1 MQEVNEKYLE
11 KIKRMRF
18 MDDDFMC
25 AAFKDDP
32 IAVREV
38 LVPIMGREDLT
49 VQSITVQDT
58 YTNLRGHSVRL
69 DVVATDATGK
79 IYDIEIQRADH
90 GAAEKRARYNLGML
104 DSHNLAAGGDYG
116 LLPETWII
124 FITEHDV
131 LGKGLEIYHIER
143 IIRETGDL
151 FDDAEHII
159 YVNGENKADTELGRL
174 MSDFRATEV
183 DNINSTVLANKMRA
197 LKETEEGRKT
207 MCRIMEEERA
217 EGRAEGRA
225 EERIRAVLNLLSA
238 GFNDE
243 LIKSLQYSDE
253 EIGEGKALLSSKK

>member
-38 LVPIMGREDLT
+38 LVPIMGRDDLT
-49 VQSITVQDT
+49 VQSVTVQDT

-69 DVVATDATGK
+69 DVVATDSTGK
-79 IYDIEIQRADH
+79 LYDIEIQRSDH

-174 MSDFRATEV
+174 MSDFRATEASQ
-183 DNINSTVLANKMRA
+183 IKSRVLADKMRA
-197 LKETEEGRKT
+197 LKETKEGQKT

-243 LIKSLQYSDE
+243 LIRSLHYTDD
-253 EIGEGKALLSSKK
+253 EIGEGKALLASKT

>member
-1 MQEVNEKYLE
+1 MKEISKKHLD
-11 KIKRMRF
+11 KIKSFRF

-38 LVPIMGREDLT
+38 LVPIMGRDDLT
-49 VQSITVQDT
+49 VQSVTVQDT

-69 DVVATDATGK
+69 DVVATDSTGK
-79 IYDIEIQRADH
+79 LYDIEIQRADH
-90 GAAEKRARYNLGML
+90 GAAAKRARYNLGML
-104 DSHNLAAGGDYG
+104 DSHNLAAGVDYG

-124 FITEHDV
+124 FITENDV

-151 FDDAEHII
+151 FDDAEHIV
-159 YVNGENKADTELGRL
+159 YVNGEAKSCTDLGRL
-174 MSDFRATEV
+174 MSDFRATEASQ
-183 DNINSTVLANKMRA
+183 IKSRVLADKMRA
-197 LKETEEGRKT
+197 LKETKEGQKT

-243 LIKSLQYSDE
+243 LIRSLHYTDD
-253 EIGEGKALLSSKK
+253 EIGEGKALLASKT